1 MFICVRFS
9 RICSAALGLWLLA
22 GISLLVPWN
31 GSAVRP
37 AFSSRDGVPVT
48 VIVDAGHGGEDGG
61 ALSPSGVKE
70 SDINLAIA
78 EKTESLLRFCGVCTE
93 MTRREDV
100 SIHDPEAATIR
111 QKKTSALYSN
121 VIKMS
126 CHPEHSEANSNLYDC
141 RWQSYIKIAERTKQ
155 KNPFSNGNYGF
166 LDSLRSLG
174 MTRFLTE

>member
-70 SDINLAIA
+70 SDINLSIA
-78 EKTESLLRFCGVCTE
+78 EKTESLLRFCGLWRLP
-93 MTRREDV
+93 TR
-100 SIHDPEAATIR
+100 ATLPMLLAR
-111 QKKTSALYSN
+111 
-121 VIKMS
+121 
-126 CHPEHSEANSNLYDC
+126 
-141 RWQSYIKIAERTKQ
+141 R
-155 KNPFSNGNYGF
+155 
-166 LDSLRSLG
+166 
-174 MTRFLTE
+174 